1 MSTILEQ
8 VDEGFRAPRTPRW
21 RPPAVQ
27 RLPLTIGLAGI
38 AAQLLGIAPVGLVC
52 LVAVTA
58 CLIPAATTVTAAVLA
73 LPVLAGATCVLLTV
87 TAVAGVGLFGT
98 EVVLAL
104 LVIVTLLA
112 AFSRRRSDRVLDLDD
127 VLATLS
133 ATVTFAWFF
142 APFVGA
148 SPGRRLALL
157 SFTTDAANHLQLVR
171 AVMEHGSFTT
181 LRHGLDDELFGGM
194 QDYPPGFSG
203 ALGSLLQSLQG
214 SRPTLA
220 ALSQAAAVA
229 VVALYALLAW
239 LGTRLALALHRKV
252 APLAGRTSAV
262 TVAVVST
269 GFFAVGYDPQLLRD
283 AAFAQILAT
292 AAVLAGALVLAAGR
306 SELAGVL
313 SLGLLGVTLM
323 DAWYLLAPVLAVVV
337 LAYVLR
343 TRKGRGPAV
352 AVLAAMVPFWAFPV
366 LTGPGRKHLNVPG
379 FLFFPTAP
387 GVLAVAATVAAS
399 VVYLVLRPGAR
410 NGRRLP
416 LALVAATLGCT
427 VFIGAY
433 QTVTEGTVGY
443 YAVKLLYTTFVVAGC
458 VTAMVAGLVW
468 GSSSSRGE
476 AASPRV
482 RRAPRV
488 VGVVLLA
495 VLVPTAAMSDNWLR
509 KFVTGLPVTEDQPAI
524 LDRLVKAHPHGVGP
538 DEDVWVVDGCAKLR
552 DFVLSKWAYDL
563 SLGWSK
569 RREVLAQ
576 DLRDPKRAS
585 FAVLAQAATSTPNVA
600 MTVYVHKPCRLDALA
615 TLEQQPNVTVVRVP

>member
-1 MSTILEQ
+1 VSTLLEQ
-8 VDEGFRAPRTPRW
+8 VDEGRHAPRTPRW
-21 RPPAVQ
+21 RLPSVQ
-27 RLPLTIGLAGI
+27 PFPLGLGLLGI
-38 AAQLLGIAPVGLVC
+38 AAQLLGIAPLGLLS

-58 CLIPAATTVTAAVLA
+58 WIVPATTTVTAAFLA
-73 LPVLAGATCVLLTV
+73 LPVLVGAACVLLTV

-98 EVVLAL
+98 TVVLIL
-104 LVIVTLLA
+104 LVVVTVLA
-112 AFSRRRSDRVLDLDD
+112 AFSRRRSDDVLDLDD

-133 ATVTFAWFF
+133 AAVTFVWFF

-148 SPGRRLALL
+148 SAGRRLALL

-171 AVMEHGSFTT
+171 AVMEHGGFVT
-181 LRHGLDDELFGGM
+181 LRPGLDEQLFGGM

-203 ALGSLLQSLQG
+203 ALGSVLQSLQG

-239 LGTRLALALHRKV
+239 LGTRLALALHRQV
-252 APLAGRTSAV
+252 APHAGRASAI
-262 TVAVVST
+262 TVALVST
-269 GFFAVGYDPQLLRD
+269 GFFVVGYNPQLLRD

-292 AAVLAGALVLAAGR
+292 AAVLAGALVLTAGR
-306 SELAGVL
+306 PGPAGAL

-323 DAWYLLAPVLAVVV
+323 DAWYLLAPVLALVV

-343 TRKGRGPAV
+343 TRQGRRPAV

-366 LTGPGRKHLNVPG
+366 LTGPGRKHLSVPG

-387 GVLAVAATVAAS
+387 GVLAVAGTVAAS
-399 VVYLVLRPGAR
+399 VVYLVLRPGTR

-416 LALVAATLGCT
+416 LALVAATFGCT
-427 VFIGAY
+427 VLIGAY
-433 QTVTEGTVGY
+433 QTVTDGTVGY
-443 YAVKLLYTTFVVAGC
+443 YSVKLLYTTFVVAGC
-458 VTAMVAGLVW
+458 VTALVAGLVW
-468 GSSSSRGE
+468 GSNKGE
-476 AASPRV
+476 AASPPV

-495 VLVPTAAMSDNWLR
+495 VLVPAAAMSDHWLR
-509 KFVTGLPVTEDQPAI
+509 SFVTGLPVTEDQPAS
-524 LDRLVKAHPHGVGP
+524 LDLLVDAFPHGVRS
-538 DEDVWVVDGCAKLR
+538 DQDVWVVDGCAKLR
-552 DFVLSKWAYDL
+552 DFVLSKWVYDL
-563 SLGWSK
+563 SLGWSR

-576 DLRDPKRAS
+576 ELRDPKKAS
-585 FAVLAQAATSTPNVA
+585 FAVLAQAAASTPNVA
-600 MTVYVHKPCRLDALA
+600 MTVYVHTPCRLDALA